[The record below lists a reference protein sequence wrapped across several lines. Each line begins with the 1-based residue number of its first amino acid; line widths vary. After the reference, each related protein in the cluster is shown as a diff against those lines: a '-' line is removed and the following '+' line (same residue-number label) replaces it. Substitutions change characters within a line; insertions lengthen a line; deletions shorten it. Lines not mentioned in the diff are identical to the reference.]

1 MTAATLDVPAG
12 APLRPYGGLW
22 GAMTRMTTKE
32 QLWKRMVTL
41 VKPYV
46 TVSRVATRPRA
57 TTKPPP
63 MGSPGPEL
71 PFDAD

>member
-1 MTAATLDVPAG
+1 
-12 APLRPYGGLW
+12 
-22 GAMTRMTTKE
+22 MTRTMTKD

-63 MGSPGPEL
+63 LAGPAPER
-71 PFDAD
+71 FDAE

>member
-1 MTAATLDVPAG
+1 M
-12 APLRPYGGLW
+12 
-22 GAMTRMTTKE
+22 GAMTRTTTKN

-63 MGSPGPEL
+63 MPLHPSTDPR
-71 PFDAD
+71 FDAD

>member
-1 MTAATLDVPAG
+1 
-12 APLRPYGGLW
+12 
-22 GAMTRMTTKE
+22 MTRTMTKD

-46 TVSRVATRPRA
+46 TVSRVDTRPRA

-63 MGSPGPEL
+63 LALPVTEPE
-71 PFDAD
+71 FDSD

>member
-1 MTAATLDVPAG
+1 
-12 APLRPYGGLW
+12 
-22 GAMTRMTTKE
+22 MTTKE

>member
-1 MTAATLDVPAG
+1 
-12 APLRPYGGLW
+12 
-22 GAMTRMTTKE
+22 MTRTNTKD

-63 MGSPGPEL
+63 MGIPDGEPQ
-71 PFDAD
+71 FDSD

>member
-1 MTAATLDVPAG
+1 MMI
-12 APLRPYGGLW
+12 W
-22 GAMTRMTTKE
+22 GATTRMTTKDE
-32 QLWKRMVTL
+32 LWKRMVTL

-63 MGSPGPEL
+63 MGSPSTEP
-71 PFDAD
+71 PFESD

>member
-1 MTAATLDVPAG
+1 
-12 APLRPYGGLW
+12 
-22 GAMTRMTTKE
+22 MTRTMTKD

-63 MGSPGPEL
+63 MASPATEPE
-71 PFDAD
+71 FDPE

>member
-1 MTAATLDVPAG
+1 
-12 APLRPYGGLW
+12 
-22 GAMTRMTTKE
+22 
-32 QLWKRMVTL
+32 MVTL

-63 MGSPGPEL
+63 IGDLGPE
-71 PFDAD
+71 PRFESE